1 MSIERTKDVQ
11 IDEDVNFQVLISN
24 PNILKGLSEAGYER
38 PSPIQ
43 LKAIPPGKLGLDV
56 IAQAKSGTGKT
67 IVFGIIALGMLD
79 LNNPKPQV
87 GFFYKINLKISL
99 FYFFFFC

>member
-11 IDEDVNFQVLISN
+11 IDEDINFQVLISN

-79 LNNPKPQV
+79 FNNPKPQV
-87 GFFYKINLKISL
+87 CFFMKGNVNFKNFLC
-99 FYFFFFC
+99 FFR

>member
-1 MSIERTKDVQ
+1 MSVERTKDIQ
-11 IDEDVNFQVLISN
+11 IDEDINFEVLISN
-24 PNILKGLSEAGYER
+24 PNILKGLSKAGYER

-87 GFFYKINLKISL
+87 S
-99 FYFFFFC
+99 FFF